1 MSIFP
6 KEYQNN
12 MNHQKWT
19 FKSSNISTVNGSY
32 PLANIAAS
40 KTHPFDD
47 FSQLPKPPLMGGV
60 RMKKPP
66 CIYIYM
72 YGWWFEPSWNMWVHP
87 WEGCHPIYEMETSSI
102 HVPNHHPD
110 ICMYIYVYI
119 YIICMHISDFPFK
132 ILDLI
137 SKWTISPKKKMGKL
151 SPWIYPSGASGGR
164 LVFSDLMEFCCR

>member
-1 MSIFP
+1 MEATLWQTS
-6 KEYQNN
+6 
-12 MNHQKWT
+12 
-19 FKSSNISTVNGSY
+19 
-32 PLANIAAS
+32 L
-40 KTHPFDD
+40 
-47 FSQLPKPPLMGGV
+47 LPKPTPLMTFPSYQNLHWWV
-60 RMKKPP
+60 AFAWRNLHMYIY
-66 CIYIYM
+66 IYIYM